1 MNTLERDGI
10 FEKCFFPFY
19 LKLGY
24 QEHNYSVQLHIIKSL
39 PLVRAAIIKSG
50 DVTANLKLNQMISD
64 MKDKREGM
72 LADTLSKLCE
82 TSRRFRSDA
91 EMARVS
97 AMHDGG
103 EPHQLE
109 TCLEVQLEESGLADE
124 QNPLYRRAGRCFI
137 FVLAPDRLSVRSE
150 GGGGHAQ
157 PSHLR
162 SDNHGVDA
170 EGGAIWIVPFHRVM
184 C

>member
-97 AMHDGG
+97 AMHDIDTDAKRLQGT
-103 EPHQLE
+103 LR
-109 TCLEVQLEESGLADE
+109 LEE
-124 QNPLYRRAGRCFI
+124 
-137 FVLAPDRLSVRSE
+137 LSNRE
-150 GGGGHAQ
+150 KYE
-157 PSHLR
+157 
-162 SDNHGVDA
+162 A
-170 EGGAIWIVPFHRVM
+170 EALKRII
-184 C
+184 